1 MKNKI
6 KKILIPFILLMI
18 FNLGFSNIQTLGEFG
33 IFSPHVGVIFI
44 SGLLFGPYGAL
55 GATIANFICDLI
67 TGFTIEVS
75 LPSEIFTFGVSL
87 LAYKLWY
94 SNLIDGNEITPPSLN
109 NYSQLA
115 LFLLDLIICATLY
128 SVTHGNLIGI
138 LLPPLNIEYFI
149 AAQYFMNFINIS
161 FVLGIIS
168 IWISKKIDFVHTPK
182 TTTKTVN
189 KKAYKAIF
197 YLIIILVA
205 VNGILLFIPVN
216 NGILIVN
223 LCVLAILLY
232 AYLTKPFEHEVK
244 KIKENTI
251 SQKVMRIFLIT
262 TLIMVILAIVITF
275 MLDSGHFINANGLD
289 KIFPTSPLLM
299 LVNIISIL
307 FFIPTYLILRYIE
320 KNMIQP
326 ISSFSEV
333 EEFIHENQKIESE
346 GLLEIYSKYLDEKN
360 EIGTLAR
367 SYTDLINNNNHYIEN
382 IHKIESEKE
391 RINAE
396 LDIARRIQQSNLPT
410 ESIETDEY
418 IIDGYSQPAK
428 EVGGDFFDYYDIDG
442 ENLVIVIG
450 DASGKG
456 VPAAILATIT
466 QKLIKHLLK
475 SEKDPSQ
482 ILFLLNNE
490 LCENNAE
497 TMFITLWIGIY
508 NKTTK
513 MITFSNAG
521 HNPPLVCEDGE
532 FKYLNIDTGLVLG
545 VMEDFEFKK
554 EEIKLS
560 KEIILFTDGITDAN
574 NDEDKMYGSERLLN
588 FFNKFESDEDPIK
601 PLFNDIT
608 NFTRDIEQFDD
619 MTILY
624 LKDKHD

>member
-75 LPSEIFTFGVSL
+75 IPSEIFTFGVSL

-115 LFLLDLIICATLY
+115 LFLLDLLICATLY

-189 KKAYKAIF
+189 NKAYNILF
-197 YLIIILVA
+197 CLIIILVA

-275 MLDSGHFINANGLD
+275 MLDTSHFINPNGLD

-346 GLLEIYSKYLDEKN
+346 GLLQIYSKYLDEKN

-521 HNPPLVCEDGE
+521 HNPPLICKDGQFE
-532 FKYLNIDTGLVLG
+532 YLKIDTGLVLG

-554 EEIKLS
+554 EEMKLS

-574 NDEDKMYGSERLLN
+574 NDEDEMYGSERLLN

>member
-55 GATIANFICDLI
+55 GATIANFICDLL

-115 LFLLDLIICATLY
+115 LFLLDLFICATLY

-168 IWISKKIDFVHTPK
+168 IWISKKIDFVHIPK

-189 KKAYKAIF
+189 NKAYNIIF

-205 VNGILLFIPVN
+205 VNGTLLFIPVN

-275 MLDSGHFINANGLD
+275 MLDTGHFINPNGLD

-410 ESIETDEY
+410 ESIETDKY

-475 SEKDPSQ
+475 SEKDPSK

-497 TMFITLWIGIY
+497 TMFITLWLGIY

-521 HNPPLVCEDGE
+521 HNPPLICEDGQFE
-532 FKYLNIDTGLVLG
+532 YLKIDTGLVLG

-588 FFNKFESDEDPIK
+588 FFNRFESDEDPIK